1 MHGDVEFVI
10 QNAMGR
16 KIRKMYDRSR
26 AGGIRTVSWNGKD
39 DEGNIVPA
47 GRYTCKVSSGRLVMI
62 RTLVWKGAAQAE
74 PPAQPEKVKSLP
86 AAVQEVPSKA
96 VEIAPPTAVQPNNTL
111 VKPPAPPA
119 KDTVPSEKADTAQ
132 EDSAK

>member
-10 QNAMGR
+10 QNALGK

-26 AGGIRTVSWNGKD
+26 AGGIRTVFWNGKD
-39 DEGNIVPA
+39 DDGTIVPT

-62 RTLVWKGAAQAE
+62 HTLVWKGAAKTE
-74 PPAQPEKVKSLP
+74 PPSQPEKAAPLP

-96 VEIAPPTAVQPNNTL
+96 VEIAPATSVQPNDTV
-111 VKPPAPPA
+111 VKSTAPPA
-119 KDTVPSEKADTAQ
+119 KDTVPPRKG
-132 EDSAK
+132 